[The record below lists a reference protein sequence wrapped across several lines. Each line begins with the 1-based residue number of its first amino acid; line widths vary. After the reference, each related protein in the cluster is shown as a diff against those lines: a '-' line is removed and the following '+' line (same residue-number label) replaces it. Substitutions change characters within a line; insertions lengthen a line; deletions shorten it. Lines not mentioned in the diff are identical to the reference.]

1 MNLSEALAKVEV
13 SDADAIAFLHT
24 LASRDGDK
32 YPTLV
37 AALNQAI
44 AVWDE
49 AEPEPPAEEAE
60 STTTSY

>member
-13 SDADAIAFLHT
+13 TDADAIAFLHT

-44 AVWDE
+44 AMWDT
-49 AEPEPPAEEAE
+49 EPEPPAKEEE
-60 STTTSY
+60 PQTSF